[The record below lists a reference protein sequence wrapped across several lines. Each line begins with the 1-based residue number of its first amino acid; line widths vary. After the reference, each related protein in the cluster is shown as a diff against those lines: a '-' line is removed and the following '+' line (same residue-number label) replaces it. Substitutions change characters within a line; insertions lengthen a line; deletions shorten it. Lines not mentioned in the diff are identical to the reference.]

1 MAEDKKPVRRTAKKA
16 TEESAPKAK
25 KMSLVKMVREDG
37 KTADVHPQ
45 EVDNYRLGGYRE
57 A

>member
-16 TEESAPKAK
+16 TEEPAPKAK
-25 KMSLVKMVREDG
+25 KSSLVKMVHDDG
-37 KTADVHPQ
+37 RSADVHPQ